1 MLSIPE
7 HFRSIPNV
15 PNSSSELSQRL
26 PLGTKPVTFGNRD
39 AIQPLSMRESGKVL
53 VADDQPDVLEAMR
66 LLLKGGGFAVET
78 VNSPTAVIARTEQST
93 FDAVLI
99 DLNYTR
105 DTTSGTEGMDL
116 LAHLRSQSDT
126 PVIVMTAW
134 ATLDIAIEAI
144 RRGANDFIQKPWDN
158 AHVLDTVRK
167 HIEKSQQRASSAR
180 WESYEREDART
191 VHDSLLRV
199 ELPTTRG
206 VDVAVW
212 SRPKFQVGGD
222 YYEACELQDGRVLFC
237 IADVCGKGVS
247 ATIQM
252 SNLQGA
258 LKALASES
266 NPANL
271 CRTLNRVL
279 HANLPSGRFVS
290 LFIGVLD
297 PATGVLSYC
306 NAGHLPPLWLRTHSQ
321 CTPLETGG
329 PVLGCFEDCDYRMEE
344 VALAPGDC
352 LVLFTDGV
360 SEASSQQ
367 GAEFSESALQ
377 RSVGPVSRSSAL
389 NVRDAIV
396 LAVNEHCA
404 GQFDDDAT
412 VLVLQRTTAA

>member
-1 MLSIPE
+1 M
-7 HFRSIPNV
+7 
-15 PNSSSELSQRL
+15 
-26 PLGTKPVTFGNRD
+26 FGHTD
-39 AIQPLSMRESGKVL
+39 AIQRLGMRESGKVL
-53 VADDQPDVLEAMR
+53 VADDQPDVLEALR

-78 VNSPTAVIARTEQST
+78 VNSPTAVISRTKEST

-116 LAHLRSQSDT
+116 LAHLRSQSDV

-158 AHVLDTVRK
+158 THVLETVRK
-167 HIEKSQQRASSAR
+167 QIETSQQRASSAK

-191 VHDSLLRV
+191 VHNSLLRV
-199 ELPTTRG
+199 ELPNIRG

-258 LKALASES
+258 LKALASET

-290 LFIGVLD
+290 LFVGVMD
-297 PATGVLSYC
+297 PSTGTLSYC
-306 NAGHLPPLWLRTHSQ
+306 NAGHLPPLWLRTNAQ

-329 PVLGCFEDCDYRMEE
+329 PVLGCFEDCDYGMEE

-352 LVLFTDGV
+352 VVLFTDGV

-367 GAEFSESALQ
+367 GAEFGESVLQ
-377 RSVGPVSRSSAL
+377 QSVGPVSRSTAL
-389 NVRDAIV
+389 AVRDAIV
-396 LAVNEHCA
+396 AAVNAHCA
-404 GQFDDDAT
+404 EQFDDDAT
-412 VLVLQRTTAA
+412 VLVLQRTLAA

>member
-1 MLSIPE
+1 M
-7 HFRSIPNV
+7 
-15 PNSSSELSQRL
+15 
-26 PLGTKPVTFGNRD
+26 RD
-39 AIQPLSMRESGKVL
+39 SGKVL

-66 LLLKGGGFAVET
+66 LLLKGGGFTVET
-78 VNSPTAVIARTEQST
+78 VNSPTAVIACTNEST
-93 FDAVLI
+93 YDAVLI

-105 DTTSGTEGMDL
+105 DTTSGSEGMDL
-116 LAHLRSQSDT
+116 LAYLRSQSDI

-158 AHVLDTVRK
+158 SHVLETVRK
-167 HIEKSQQRASSAR
+167 HIEKSQQRASIAK
-180 WESYEREDART
+180 WEGYQREDART

-199 ELPTTRG
+199 ELPNTRG

-222 YYEACELQDGRVLFC
+222 YYEACELLDGRVLFC

-258 LKALASES
+258 LKALASET

-271 CRTLNRVL
+271 CRTLNRLL

-290 LFIGVLD
+290 LFVGLMD
-297 PATGVLSYC
+297 PSTGILSYC
-306 NAGHLPPLWLRTHSQ
+306 NAGHQPPLWLRTDAQ
-321 CTPLETGG
+321 CSPLETGG
-329 PVLGCFEDCDYRMEE
+329 PVLGCFKDCDYRMEE
-344 VALAPGDC
+344 VALAPGESV
-352 LVLFTDGV
+352 VLFTDGV

-367 GAEFSESALQ
+367 GSEFGEGALRQ
-377 RSVGPVSRSSAL
+377 AVCPATGSSAL
-389 NVRDAIV
+389 SVRDAIV
-396 LAVNEHCA
+396 AAVNAHCA
-404 GQFDDDAT
+404 EQFDDDAT
-412 VLVLQRTTAA
+412 ILVLQRTRAA

>member
-1 MLSIPE
+1 
-7 HFRSIPNV
+7 
-15 PNSSSELSQRL
+15 
-26 PLGTKPVTFGNRD
+26 
-39 AIQPLSMRESGKVL
+39 MRESGKVL

-78 VNSPTAVIARTEQST
+78 VSSPTAVISRMKDSI

-116 LAHLRSQSDT
+116 LARLRSQSDM

-144 RRGANDFIQKPWDN
+144 RRGASDFIQKPWDN
-158 AHVLDTVRK
+158 AHVLDTVRN
-167 HIEKSQQRASSAR
+167 HIEKSRQRASSAK

-199 ELPTTRG
+199 ELPNTRG
-206 VDVAVW
+206 LDVAVW

-258 LKALASES
+258 LKALASET

-271 CRTLNRVL
+271 CRMLNRVL

-290 LFIGVLD
+290 LFVGVLD
-297 PATGVLSYC
+297 PSTGILSYC
-306 NAGHLPPLWLRTHSQ
+306 NAGHLPPLWLRTNSR
-321 CTPLETGG
+321 CTPLESGG
-329 PVLGCFEDCDYRMEE
+329 PVLGCFEVCDYRMEE
-344 VALAPGDC
+344 IALAPGDC
-352 LVLFTDGV
+352 VVLFTDGV

-396 LAVNEHCA
+396 AAVNEHCA
-404 GQFDDDAT
+404 EQFDDDAT
-412 VLVLQRTTAA
+412 ILVLQRTLAA